1 MPPSLNNQIL
11 STPISDF
18 LSYILCFL
26 ALQGSVIRAQS
37 AGKELFEALKMK
49 EAPAPPQNI
58 LGSKSVVLISVPA
71 GSPLG
76 EWKKQADELQAF
88 FAREGIDA
96 VAYYQVELQRTIP
109 NHVQPIPELML
120 KRNMSNLIFLMA
132 GAEGRQSILGMG
144 PFNGKDSFYNAGDT
158 FWIRQFEDIKTVF
171 NELNTLFKTGSFP
184 KTNLLVNESPE
195 YFNFEKPKFAN
206 HYASFPPSLEQKK
219 IAIPVIKP
227 YPDFAGTQQ
236 LLSSHFHHPDRNVR
250 QTTDRNTALDALAA
264 DSLFDIH
271 RVEMDTTT
279 VPLLRR
285 AGYTHL
291 LNFATADSEYMYDLF
306 RYKNREEAEAT
317 HLVKFYLEDLA
328 NRNVFLGRSWDAAT
342 DWQMA
347 FQSFISQMQN
357 EKLLRKKNTTK

>member
-1 MPPSLNNQIL
+1 MSI
-11 STPISDF
+11 PIF
-18 LSYILCFL
+18 LSYILLCFL
-26 ALQGSVIRAQS
+26 TLQGSVIRAQS
-37 AGKELFEALKMK
+37 AGKDPFEVLKMK
-49 EAPAPPQNI
+49 DAPAPPKNI

-76 EWKKQADELQAF
+76 EWKKYADELQVF
-88 FAREGIDA
+88 FAQEGIDA

-109 NHVQPIPELML
+109 DRVQPIPEMML
-120 KRNMSNLIFLMA
+120 KRNISNLIFLVA
-132 GAEGRQSILGMG
+132 GGEGRQSILGMG

-195 YFNFEKPKFAN
+195 CFNFEKPKFAN
-206 HYASFPPSLEQKK
+206 HYASFPPGLEQKK

-227 YPDFAGTQQ
+227 YPAFAGTQQ
-236 LLSSHFHHPDRNVR
+236 LSSSHFHHPDRNAR
-250 QTTDRNTALDALAA
+250 QTTDRNAALDALAA

-271 RVEMDTTT
+271 RVAMDTTT
-279 VPLLRR
+279 VSLLRR

-291 LNFATADSEYMYDLF
+291 LNFVTADSEYIYDLF
-306 RYKNREEAEAT
+306 RYKNREEAEAA

-342 DWQMA
+342 DWQTA
-347 FQSFISQMQN
+347 FESFIAQMQN

>member
-1 MPPSLNNQIL
+1 M
-11 STPISDF
+11 STPIPNFLEVS

-26 ALQGSVIRAQS
+26 TLQGSVIRAQS
-37 AGKELFEALKMK
+37 AGKEPFEVLKMK
-49 EAPAPPQNI
+49 DAPTPPKNI

-76 EWKKQADELQAF
+76 EWKKYAEELQVF
-88 FAREGIDA
+88 FAQEGIDA

-109 NHVQPIPELML
+109 NQVQPIPEMIL
-120 KRNMSNLIFLMA
+120 KRNISNLIFLVA
-132 GAEGRQSILGMG
+132 GGEGRQSMLGMG
-144 PFNGKDSFYNAGDT
+144 PFNGKDSFYNAGDA
-158 FWIRQFEDIKTVF
+158 FWIRPFEDIKTVF

-195 YFNFEKPKFAN
+195 CFNFEKPKFAN
-206 HYASFPPSLEQKK
+206 HYASFPPGLEQKK

-227 YPDFAGTQQ
+227 YPALVGTQQ
-236 LLSSHFHHPDRNVR
+236 LSSSHFHHPDRNAR
-250 QTTDRNTALDALAA
+250 QTTDRNAALDALAA

-271 RVEMDTTT
+271 RVAMDSTTI
-279 VPLLRR
+279 PLLRR

-291 LNFATADSEYMYDLF
+291 LNFATANSEYLYDLF
-306 RYKNREEAEAT
+306 RYKNREEAEAA

-342 DWQMA
+342 DWQTA
-347 FQSFISQMQN
+347 FESFISQMQN